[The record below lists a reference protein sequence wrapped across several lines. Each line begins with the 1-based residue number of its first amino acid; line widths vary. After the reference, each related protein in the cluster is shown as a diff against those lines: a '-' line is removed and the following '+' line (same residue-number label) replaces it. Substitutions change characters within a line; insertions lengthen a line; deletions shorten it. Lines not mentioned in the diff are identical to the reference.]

1 MNDARSRLREATLG
15 DETIFA
21 PLILD
26 PLAGLL
32 AQEFGFKAGY
42 LSGGALGFQ
51 YAVSEALLTT
61 TEIADV
67 ARRIT
72 SRCELP
78 LIVDGG
84 VGFGDPVHVVRAV
97 WEFERAGAA
106 AVEFEDQ
113 IAPKRVHH
121 HIGVEHLISTDDMC
135 AKVTAAAEARSDE
148 NFLIIARTGAMRHEG
163 VESGIA
169 RLNSYVDAGADI
181 AMAFCRDQDL
191 QKVASNISAPMATIT
206 SLDHHSPQEWKDYG
220 WSLIIDAFTSQA
232 LSLTVTRDA
241 YRNFTENGSTGTNI
255 DGMKLHR
262 ELVET
267 TGLSEL
273 LDLER
278 RTTETAE
285 YEKGTR

>member
-135 AKVTAAAEARSDE
+135 AKVTAAAEARRSTPP
-148 NFLIIARTGAMRHEG
+148 LVCVM
-163 VESGIA
+163 
-169 RLNSYVDAGADI
+169 
-181 AMAFCRDQDL
+181 
-191 QKVASNISAPMATIT
+191 VASSVACVLWYAAATPPQRRQPRAAIINATAHARVSASDPPPILHLPLSPPLPPYHSMMQQLRPTRRRRRRHGRTRASAAARAHTTIRALAHSRTRTRAQVAKKLIRAENEVYYGLVNLRKPPRSSAT
-206 SLDHHSPQEWKDYG
+206 P
-220 WSLIIDAFTSQA
+220 A
-232 LSLTVTRDA
+232 
-241 YRNFTENGSTGTNI
+241 ST
-255 DGMKLHR
+255 H
-262 ELVET
+262 
-267 TGLSEL
+267 
-273 LDLER
+273 R
-278 RTTETAE
+278 RT
-285 YEKGTR
+285 

>member
-1 MNDARSRLREATLG
+1 MNDARSRFREAMSG
-15 DETIFA
+15 DDTIFA
-21 PLILD
+21 PLVLD
-26 PLAGLL
+26 PLSGLL

-51 YAVSEALLTT
+51 YAVSEALLTA

-97 WEFERAGAA
+97 WEFEQAGAA

-121 HIGVEHLISTDDMC
+121 HIGVEHLISTEDMC
-135 AKVTAAAEARSDE
+135 AKVTAATEARSDQD
-148 NFLIIARTGAMRHEG
+148 FLIIARTGAMRHEG

-169 RLNSYVDAGADI
+169 RLKSYVDAGADV
-181 AMAFCRDQDL
+181 AMAFCRDEDL
-191 QKVASNISAPMATIT
+191 QKVATNVSAPMATIT
-206 SLDHHSPQEWKDYG
+206 SLDHHSSQEWKEYG
-220 WSLIIDAFTSQA
+220 WSLIIDAFTPQA
-232 LSLTVTRDA
+232 LSLTATREA
-241 YRNFTENGSTGTNI
+241 YRRFTENGSTGTDI
-255 DGMKLHR
+255 DGLKLHR

-267 TGLSEL
+267 TGLSAL

-278 RTTETAE
+278 RTTEIAATE
-285 YEKGTR
+285 EGTR

>member
-1 MNDARSRLREATLG
+1 MNGVRQRFRQEIFG
-15 DETIFA
+15 DDTVFA
-21 PLILD
+21 PLVLD

-32 AQEFGFKAGY
+32 AQEFGFSAGY

-61 TEIADV
+61 TEIADA

-84 VGFGDPVHVVRAV
+84 VGFGDPVHVVRAT
-97 WEFERAGAA
+97 WEFEQAGAA

-113 IAPKRVHH
+113 VAPKRVHH
-121 HIGVEHLISTDDMC
+121 HIGVEHLISTDEMC
-135 AKVTAAAEARSDE
+135 AKVSAAAEARSDSD
-148 NFLIIARTGAMRHEG
+148 FLIIARTGAMRHEG
-163 VESGIA
+163 VDRGISRLESYI
-169 RLNSYVDAGADI
+169 DAGADV

-191 QKVASNISAPMATIT
+191 QKVATKISAPLATIT
-206 SLDHHSPQEWKDYG
+206 SLDQHSRQEWKDYG

-232 LSLTVTRDA
+232 LWLTATRDA
-241 YRNFTENGSTGTNI
+241 YRKFMQYGSTGIDI

-267 TGLSEL
+267 TGLASL

-278 RTTETAE
+278 RTTEAE
-285 YEKGTR
+285 EFDEGTD